1 MITAIVL
8 ISVTRSKINEIAEEL
23 TEIEGI
29 SEVYSVSG
37 DFDIVAMLRVK
48 TNEDLADIVTK
59 KITKIDGI
67 IKTQTMLAF
76 MAYSKHDLE
85 SMFGLD

>member
-23 TEIEGI
+23 TEIKGI

-37 DFDIVAMLRVK
+37 DFDIVAMLRVM

-59 KITKIDGI
+59 KITKINGI

-85 SMFGLD
+85 TMFGLD